1 MARSH
6 APAVLLC
13 LLPTAPLAAQEWTQE
28 LETDAPV
35 TRLAEGVGIY
45 AGDSGG
51 RVWSLGPNEP
61 MLAHERAGHQVTALL
76 ADEDGTLW
84 VGWDD
89 GISRMT
95 PENPPKWEFW
105 SEVHLEQPIFAGGRM
120 ITDEPGLPMGPVDC
134 ILRTS
139 KGLQIGTRD
148 YGLLQIDE
156 RAGRFEPYWAHFWGP
171 NSAWLNLADMLPS
184 KRVLCAL
191 EDPFGNAWFG
201 TTNGIVLVDK
211 GEMLRARRR
220 SGYYSRLDQHEQPP
234 PPGVRFTAESHG
246 IPSNEVTATAVD
258 AEGSMWFGF
267 GEGGVA
273 RRSRE
278 GEWSGMTPVMAGR
291 PTGPVTALAADGDGR
306 VWVATESTL
315 TAREGDE
322 RRSVL
327 GEWRGVSDLLCTRDG
342 RMLVAA
348 ENGVG
353 STPVTPLPEEWP
365 TVVTEPPPPPEDADE
380 PIELPPAVADELG
393 AAGLDAEGLLS
404 AVVERNRQWLL
415 PPGEQLQSLEYLWTL
430 HEPGIQQRV
439 RWEAPYTCTVE
450 LTWDRDDLV
459 PDLAERRWVSFDD
472 DVWEQT
478 ATGARPLSPER
489 HDAGRFWQGITTGCE
504 LQTVIR
510 MYALKPESLVVGRSG
525 HEGINPGDV
534 VIRIAPPED
543 RRVAAPFAA
552 ARLFW
557 LAWDYGLGSSFR
569 WHGEVSID
577 PARRVPTGER
587 WYYKDR
593 VASEVTYSDFRE
605 APGGA
610 VPLSVDITQY
620 DKDQQPFN
628 TLTAQY
634 AWYEPG
640 AWVMTECATDIQDY
654 AGVHHSRATVSG
666 VRVNRELRLAPDL
679 EEVGED
685 VADRRDKALAILE
698 QVAERC
704 EPWLGEELDPAF
716 MEVSYRFELID
727 KDGTPR
733 GITNVSVTA
742 GETSRWSPRV
752 VGNTLG
758 VPLASLV
765 AEPELYDLLLT
776 GEREHEGRRVL
787 TLQANSD
794 ERVRVPPVGNGMGPT
809 WYGYGTQAWRKL
821 EVWVDAETLL
831 PVKAQAGNRAQWY
844 RDYEEVQPG
853 KFAPMK
859 IDLAGWLEYHFAW
872 VGDCLWLATETISSP
887 NDNPPHRRSRV
898 TNLRVNDEPVE
909 GIPEL
914 TDAEIAAARAAMAKA
929 DEEERQREREEEE
942 REREEED
949 REMRDR

>member
-1 MARSH
+1 MARLLRC
-6 APAVLLC
+6 AALLLC
-13 LLPTAPLAAQEWTQE
+13 LPLTPLAAQEWTQE
-28 LETDAPV
+28 LEADTVV
-35 TRLAEGVGIY
+35 TCLAEGAGLW
-45 AGDSGG
+45 AGDAAG
-51 RVWSLGPNEP
+51 RVWSLGPNQP
-61 MLAHERAGHQVTALL
+61 MLAHERAGHPVTALW

-105 SEVHLEQPIFAGGRM
+105 DRAHLKMPGFLGARM
-120 ITDEPGLPMGPVDC
+120 WTDDPGLPMGPVDC
-134 ILRTS
+134 IVRTS
-139 KGLQIGTRD
+139 KGLQVAPRD
-148 YGLLQIDE
+148 HGLLLCDE
-156 RAGRFEPYWAHFWGP
+156 AAGMFEPFWAHCWGP
-171 NSAWLNLADMLPS
+171 NSAWLTLSDMLPS

-201 TTNGIVLVDK
+201 TTNGVVLVDK

-220 SGYYSRLDQHEQPP
+220 SGYYSRLDEHERPP

-246 IPSNEVTATAVD
+246 LASNEVTAMAVD
-258 AEGSMWFGF
+258 AEGAVWFGF
-267 GEGGVA
+267 GGGGGVA
-273 RRSRE
+273 RRSRG
-278 GEWSGMTPVMAGR
+278 GEWGVKEA
-291 PTGPVTALAADGDGR
+291 GPVTALAGDGDGR
-306 VWVATESTL
+306 MWVGTAASL
-315 TAREGDE
+315 TAHDGDE
-322 RRSVL
+322 RRAVPGP
-327 GEWRGVSDLLCTRDG
+327 GEWRDVSDLLCTRDG

-348 ENGVG
+348 ESRVW
-353 STPVTPLPEEWP
+353 STPVTPMPEEWP
-365 TVVTEPPPPPEDADE
+365 MEVTGPLAPPEDSDE
-380 PIELPPAVADELG
+380 PVELPPAAAAEAPVGALG
-393 AAGLDAEGLLS
+393 PEAILS
-404 AVVERNRQWLL
+404 VVVERNRAWLL
-415 PPGEQLQSLEYLWTL
+415 PPGEEVRSLEYLWTL
-430 HEPGIQQRV
+430 EEPGIQQRV
-439 RWEAPYTCTVE
+439 RWEAPYNCTVE
-450 LTWDRDDLV
+450 LTWDRDDLA
-459 PDLAERRWVSFDD
+459 PDLVGRRWVSFDD
-472 DVWEQT
+472 NVWEQT
-478 ATGARPLSPER
+478 PTGAQPLSPER
-489 HDAGRFWQGITTGCE
+489 HHAGRFWQDITTGSE
-504 LQTVIR
+504 LQTVLR
-510 MYALKPESLVVGRSG
+510 AYARQPETLVVGRSG
-525 HEGINPGDV
+525 HEGINPGDI
-534 VIRIAPPED
+534 VIAIRPPED
-543 RRVAAPFAA
+543 RRAPAPFAA

-557 LAWDYGLGSSFR
+557 LAWDYGISTSHI
-569 WHGEVSID
+569 WHAEISID
-577 PARRVPTGER
+577 PKRIVPTGER
-587 WYYKDR
+587 WYYEDKALWKVIYD
-593 VASEVTYSDFRE
+593 DFRE
-605 APGGA
+605 TPDGPAPLRVA
-610 VPLSVDITQY
+610 VKGQTRWEAVAGLE
-620 DKDQQPFN
+620 
-628 TLTAQY
+628 ARY
-634 AWYEPG
+634 AWFEPG
-640 AWVMTECATDIQDY
+640 AWVMQECVTDIEDH
-654 AGVHHSRATVSG
+654 AGQHHSRATVSG
-666 VRVNRELRLAPDL
+666 VRVNRELRLAEEL
-679 EEVGED
+679 EAVGED
-685 VADRRDKALAILE
+685 VAGRRHKTLDILE
-698 QVAERC
+698 QVAEQC
-704 EPWLGEELDPAF
+704 QPWLGEELDPAF